1 MPFFP
6 ALLYGGPDTIMPVAS
21 TLAAIGGFLLLF
33 WQGAL
38 RYLRQS
44 IYRVRRRFLRTPF
57 DNPPNSA

>member
-1 MPFFP
+1 MPFFA

-38 RYLRQS
+38 RYLRQGWS
-44 IYRVRRRFLRTPF
+44 WVRRRFFGPPF
-57 DNPPNSA
+57 EHHPNSV